1 MCRFLLR
8 QKNAL
13 NIGNSTDKGSL
24 RFFSFHSLCVH
35 EFKGNKS
42 WGNPQHKIL
51 RPSTRHG
58 IWQPLTTASLFLLVA
73 KVNRI
78 TMQTIRACKVWR
90 QQFISHVFFSL
101 ASFTLFFSYK
111 CFYLLVDKLLTSKI
125 CELLV
130 IVSQV
135 CSIAPRTE
143 EVLNKCLLGLRKRK
157 Q

>member
-1 MCRFLLR
+1 MKLILSAQRPRIDTLLLLPLSPWTHFEHLMCTQWVCRFLLR

-42 WGNPQHKIL
+42 WGNPQDKIL

-78 TMQTIRACKVWR
+78 TIQTIRACKVWR
-90 QQFISHVFFSL
+90 QQFISHFFFFFSL

-111 CFYLLVDKLLTSKI
+111 I
-125 CELLV
+125 MW
-130 IVSQV
+130 
-135 CSIAPRTE
+135 
-143 EVLNKCLLGLRKRK
+143 
-157 Q
+157 